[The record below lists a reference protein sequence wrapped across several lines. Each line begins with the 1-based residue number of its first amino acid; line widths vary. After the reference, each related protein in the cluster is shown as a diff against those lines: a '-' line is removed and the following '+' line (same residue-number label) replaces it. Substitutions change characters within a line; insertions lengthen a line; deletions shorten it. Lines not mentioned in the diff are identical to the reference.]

1 MEQNIFEQFGPFG
14 WGGELVG
21 GGGGGGA
28 GVSVYFLLS
37 KFKIKIN
44 FVFVIF
50 EGVGGL
56 E

>member
-21 GGGGGGA
+21 GGGGGG
-28 GVSVYFLLS
+28 
-37 KFKIKIN
+37 
-44 FVFVIF
+44 
-50 EGVGGL
+50 GL